1 MPVIVLRMVFK
12 NLQYYFLKDFFFTIK
27 NQVSL
32 NSMVIQGI
40 LMFLGI
46 SKIGSDVKFRHS
58 QNLCIAFSIYV

>member
-46 SKIGSDVKFRHS
+46 SKIGSDVKFGHS
-58 QNLCIAFSIYV
+58 QNLCIAFSI